1 MDRPFVLFSLLCFR
15 PTANSGHMCTVK
27 LHLIVV
33 ARPPDARC
41 INLGGSFA
49 YINFFFSLTFQK
61 RAFLLENICL
71 HKFECYSHA
80 VNILSE
86 SLTEIC
92 RKDARDRSHRERV
105 HCTLCKCI
113 RKKHFFE
120 EQGKHSERW
129 SQVAHVGG
137 RTTCDAARTP
147 ATEKAPNLCSRTEI
161 NFPLLVEP
169 IEHRLMRPF
178 IFLRTFVS
186 SNQAKPSAFSSQLWS
201 SQLVSPDGGHSKLEL
216 HFICKLSCDRL
227 AKNSARTWKHFKRFQ
242 VGTCRVIQWIVF
254 TVNTIHPANSV
265 Y

>member
-1 MDRPFVLFSLLCFR
+1 MLFTCSEYSVWESHRDLSQGCPR
-15 PTANSGHMCTVK
+15 
-27 LHLIVV
+27 
-33 ARPPDARC
+33 
-41 INLGGSFA
+41 SFA
-49 YINFFFSLTFQK
+49 PRTCALHTVQVYPEETLFW
-61 RAFLLENICL
+61 RA
-71 HKFECYSHA
+71 
-80 VNILSE
+80 
-86 SLTEIC
+86 
-92 RKDARDRSHRERV
+92 RQ
-105 HCTLCKCI
+105 TLRTVI
-113 RKKHFFE
+113 TSRT
-120 EQGKHSERW
+120 RW
-129 SQVAHVGG
+129 G

-216 HFICKLSCDRL
+216 HFICKLSCDCL